1 MSKKAI
7 PLIKGDDTNWNNQQT
22 FSIKLSTSIDLD
34 EGFSAE
40 FRIGNVVKTF
50 DKIVSNK
57 ITPILTS
64 EDTASLPLGYNN
76 GILKL
81 FDSEGRTRTVKSNIP
96 FIVKNGVI
104 TPNGKQDDHNCHCDH
119 HHDCDNDGYNPPEE
133 IDVIIDDGEI
143 VDYNSLANIPTI
155 NGVEVKGNLTSADL
169 GLSGGSGDTSLFA
182 TKAELKEV
190 DEKVTA
196 NSNELKEIKADFV
209 ELNTTLEGIET
220 ELKAELALKTN
231 KTDVYTKEEVDNQ
244 LNEKVDN
251 TQLNPLVEIVNQH
264 GTKITDLENNKANS
278 SEVYKKEET
287 DANIKVVSD
296 ALEKLEEKAVV
307 YKDFT
312 FNGEVRQTIQLDN
325 YDSISGVSTKG
336 NGCNLVMLSKYDVAD
351 FGDKDVHANINTSQI
366 VTVNDTQAVLT
377 DALLERIVLSGENV
391 KVTKQQLE
399 DPTTGFKFNAYQLSS
414 DFSSLATK
422 EELTNKEN
430 ALKTDLQAVS
440 EQVAQLSTN
449 KAEKTELEA
458 VSSNLSNLTD
468 DVTTLTN
475 QVSGYGES
483 INDLTS
489 KTTDLENNKASK
501 SEIPTLTSQLT
512 NDSGF
517 ISSIPEEYITEN
529 DLSDALKDKAD
540 ITSIPTK
547 ISSLE
552 NDSGYLNSIPEEYIT
567 ETELESKG
575 YLTEHQDISGKAD
588 KSDVYTKE
596 ETDEKIASAIIGGGV
611 DLSNYVTEEELE
623 SELISKDYATNTA
636 LTQGLDAKQDKGD
649 YALKSELPTKVSELE
664 NDSKFIS
671 SVPTSTLTSLGL
683 VRPDGTTITITDE
696 GIISVE
702 KTNIVLKEQYEAKVE
717 ELEQTISQ
725 LQQTL
730 VTLQEQVNTANSK
743 IDKLQGNIDIVED
756 QMLFSDGVTIE
767 DL

>member
-64 EDTASLPLGYNN
+64 EDTSSLPLGYNN

-104 TPNGKQDDHNCHCDH
+104 TPNGKQDGHNCHCDH
-119 HHDCDNDGYNPPEE
+119 NHDCDNDGYNPPEE

-143 VDYNSLANIPTI
+143 VDYNSLANLPTI

-209 ELNTTLEGIET
+209 ELNTTLEGIEA

-414 DFSSLATK
+414 DFNSLATK
-422 EELTNKEN
+422 EELVNKEN

-440 EQVAQLSTN
+440 TQIEQLSTT

-468 DVTTLTN
+468 NVATLTN

-529 DLSDALKDKAD
+529 DLSDVLKDKAD
-540 ITSIPTK
+540 ISSIPTK
-547 ISSLE
+547 TSDLE
-552 NDSGYLNSIPEEYIT
+552 NDSGYLSAIPEEYIT

-596 ETDEKIASAIIGGGV
+596 EVNNLLPSI
-611 DLSNYVTEEELE
+611 
-623 SELISKDYATNTA
+623 ATN
-636 LTQGLDAKQDKGD
+636 
-649 YALKSELPTKVSELE
+649 
-664 NDSKFIS
+664 S
-671 SVPTSTLTSLGL
+671 SIGL
-683 VRPDGTTITITDE
+683 VRPDGITITITDDGVITAASAGE
-696 GIISVE
+696 ITENLVS
-702 KTNIVLKEQYEAKVE
+702 KEEYETKIK

-725 LQQTL
+725 LQETVSMLESQVGS
-730 VTLQEQVNTANSK
+730 VTSK
-743 IDKLQGNIDIVED
+743 LDNDTYF
-756 QMLFSDGVTIE
+756 MLGD
-767 DL
+767 DLTSEEL

>member
-104 TPNGKQDDHNCHCDH
+104 TPNGSSNSNSNNCNCDC
-119 HHDCDNDGYNPPEE
+119 CDNDGYNPPEE

-169 GLSGGSGDTSLFA
+169 GLGGVEGDFSSFA
-182 TKAELKEV
+182 TKEELNQVSERV
-190 DEKVTA
+190 SV
-196 NSNELKEIKADFV
+196 NSNDITEIKADFV

-399 DPTTGFKFNAYQLSS
+399 DPATGFKFNAYQLSS

-468 DVTTLTN
+468 DVATLTN

-483 INDLTS
+483 INDLTL
-489 KTTDLENNKASK
+489 KATDLENNKASK

-552 NDSGYLNSIPEEYIT
+552 NDSGYLNTIPEEYVT

-588 KSDVYTKE
+588 KSDVYTKQEAEAIFYQKQQWVDATLGINSSE
-596 ETDEKIASAIIGGGV
+596 ENAVKNALTGSIAGEENTFSSAINVLDNQISENTLAIANKA
-611 DLSNYVTEEELE
+611 DKSTTYTKEEVNGLLP
-623 SELISKDYATNTA
+623 SIATA
-636 LTQGLDAKQDKGD
+636 M
-649 YALKSELPTKVSELE
+649 S
-664 NDSKFIS
+664 I
-671 SVPTSTLTSLGL
+671 GL
-683 VRPDGTTITITDE
+683 VRPDGVTITITDD
-696 GIISVE
+696 GIISAATSGEIANNV
-702 KTNIVLKEQYEAKVE
+702 VSKEEYEAKVK

-725 LQQTL
+725 LQEQIGNLTQQV
-730 VTLQEQVNTANSK
+730 VTLQS
-743 IDKLQGNIDIVED
+743 NIDTVED
-756 QMLFSDGVTIE
+756 QMLFSGDTVID

>member
-64 EDTASLPLGYNN
+64 EDTSSLPLGYNN

-104 TPNGKQDDHNCHCDH
+104 TPNEKENGHHCHCN
-119 HHDCDNDGYNPPEE
+119 HDCDNDGYNPPEE

-143 VDYNSLANIPTI
+143 VDYNYLANLPTI
-155 NGVEVKGNLTSADL
+155 NGVEIKGNLTSADL

-251 TQLNPLVEIVNQH
+251 AQLNPLVEIVNQH

-440 EQVAQLSTN
+440 TQIEQLSTT

-458 VSSNLSNLTD
+458 VSSDLN
-468 DVTTLTN
+468 DVKENISTLTN

-529 DLSDALKDKAD
+529 DLSDALQDKAD

-552 NDSGYLNSIPEEYIT
+552 NDSGYLNAIPEEYIT

-596 ETDEKIASAIIGGGV
+596 EVNNLLPSI
-611 DLSNYVTEEELE
+611 
-623 SELISKDYATNTA
+623 ATN
-636 LTQGLDAKQDKGD
+636 
-649 YALKSELPTKVSELE
+649 
-664 NDSKFIS
+664 S
-671 SVPTSTLTSLGL
+671 SIGL
-683 VRPDGTTITITDE
+683 VRPDGITITITDDGVITAASAGE
-696 GIISVE
+696 ITENLVS
-702 KTNIVLKEQYEAKVE
+702 KEEYETKIK

-725 LQQTL
+725 LQEQIGNLTQQV
-730 VTLQEQVNTANSK
+730 VTLQS
-743 IDKLQGNIDIVED
+743 NIDTVED
-756 QMLFSDGVTIE
+756 QILFSGDTVID